1 MKNYYPLKSSKGI
14 ANIRKVEN
22 GAYHSCAYVRK
33 RYAPAYHCEN
43 AVANIVHAEAK
54 K

>member
-22 GAYHSCAYVRK
+22 GAYVLSEYSISNTEVFLNSGK
-33 RYAPAYHCEN
+33 
-43 AVANIVHAEAK
+43 I
-54 K
+54 